1 MNLVKSFFSGGR
13 EGAMIIFLGLGLIFM
28 AMIGLIVL
36 FSWIV
41 WAVGVFGCLIS
52 SLIGYNELF
61 KEYVNWLLLLL
72 EQPGEQP
79 TFDKTFIWVS
89 MLLFEIS
96 FGGFCYSY
104 NGLNEWAKK
113 KSVEKIFGVG
123 AVCTIWLLFFV
134 QASGTLLLTL
144 NNEPPFKLLWPQ
156 FCFAIIGVIT
166 ICLVFEGLINVGI
179 WVSKCFKTNKSRNVY
194 LIIV

>member
-13 EGAMIIFLGLGLIFM
+13 EGAIIIFLGMGLIFM

-61 KEYVNWLLLLL
+61 KEYVNWLLL

-104 NGLNEWAKK
+104 NGGNEWAKK
-113 KSVEKIFGVG
+113 KAVQNSFGVG
-123 AVCTIWLLFFV
+123 AGCTIWLLFFV
-134 QASGTLLLTL
+134 QAMGTVLLSL
-144 NNEPPFKLLWPQ
+144 EPLPLYQLCSVLLIPT
-156 FCFAIIGVIT
+156 AGVFVM
-166 ICLVFEGLINVGI
+166 CLVFETLISVGI
-179 WVSKCFKTNKSRNVY
+179 CVSKCFKTNKSCNVY
-194 LIIV
+194 LVNV